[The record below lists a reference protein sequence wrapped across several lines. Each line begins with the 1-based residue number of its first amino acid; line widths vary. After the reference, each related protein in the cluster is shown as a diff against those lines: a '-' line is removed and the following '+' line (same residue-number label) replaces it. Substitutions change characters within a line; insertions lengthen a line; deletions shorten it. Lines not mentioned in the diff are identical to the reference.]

1 MTNPAVYFEIPV
13 TDLKRAINFYATVF
27 NFTFEEE
34 LFDELEIAYFPFSKD
49 NKGITGALVR
59 GEIYKP
65 TLEGVLLYLGTND
78 IKNTLDKAQSLGAE
92 ILYDINTHTELGFA
106 VAEFKDSEGNRIGLH
121 QTL

>member
-13 TDLKRAINFYATVF
+13 TDLKRAINFYSSVF
-27 NFTFEEE
+27 NFAFEKE
-34 LFDELEIAYFPFSKD
+34 LFDELEMAYFPFNNSS
-49 NKGITGALVR
+49 KGITGALVK

-65 TLEGVLLYLGTND
+65 ILEGVLLYLGTND
-78 IKNTLDKAQSLGAE
+78 IKNTFDKAQSLGAE